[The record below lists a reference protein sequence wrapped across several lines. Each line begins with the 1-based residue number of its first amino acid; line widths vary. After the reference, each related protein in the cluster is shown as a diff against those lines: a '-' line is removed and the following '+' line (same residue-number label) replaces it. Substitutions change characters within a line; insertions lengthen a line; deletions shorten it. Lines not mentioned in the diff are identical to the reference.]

1 MGGLRSRGLEL
12 GSLVS
17 YIDESVFHPSF
28 FVPNLRSIETFV
40 KALESGSIA
49 SAARQLGIS
58 PAAASQNI
66 ARLERELGTRLITRT
81 TRSMALTEAG
91 ERYLARV
98 GPVLQELEKAQSDLS
113 LLHGELQG
121 RLRIACMAAF
131 GRHVLAPLLPA
142 FAAQHPRVALELL
155 IVDRQVDVLKE
166 DVDISVR
173 YRDVLE
179 PGMAV
184 RQLAA
189 VPRVLCA
196 APAYLQAHGCPQ
208 TAEDLLEHACLMYRR
223 EADGRFMR
231 WPFSRDG
238 KRVDPQLRIAAIAS
252 DIDALTEMA
261 VAGGGIVWIGS
272 FIAHR
277 YMREGLLQPL
287 SLRPTRGTQL
297 HFEDTTLDFFACF
310 RDRQYVPTKV
320 RALVDYLVETLPQ
333 QPMLRWSAPA

>member
-1 MGGLRSRGLEL
+1 M
-12 GSLVS
+12 
-17 YIDESVFHPSF
+17 
-28 FVPNLRSIETFV
+28 PNLRSIETFV
-40 KALESGSIA
+40 KALEGGSIA

-113 LLHGELQG
+113 QLHGELQG

-142 FAAQHPRVALELL
+142 FAARHPRLELELL
-155 IVDRQVDVLKE
+155 VVDRQVDVLKE

-173 YRDVLE
+173 
-179 PGMAV
+179 
-184 RQLAA
+184 QLAA

-196 APAYLQAHGCPQ
+196 SPAYLQAHGRPQ
-208 TAEDLLEHACLMYRR
+208 TAQDLLDHACLLYRR

-231 WPFSRDG
+231 WPFLRDG
-238 KRVDPQLRIAAIAS
+238 KRVDPQLRVTAIAS
-252 DIDALTEMA
+252 DVDALTEMA

-287 SLRPTRGTQL
+287 ALGPARKGQL
-297 HFEDTTLDFFACF
+297 HFDDTTLDFFACF

-333 QPMLRWSAPA
+333 QPMLRWNASA